1 MKIFV
6 GIIMSKAKKPKVE
19 QVDDAGLALYNH
31 LYQSCNIL
39 RGCGVTADEYKTYLF
54 PLMFMKRISD
64 VYDEEY
70 KEAMEE
76 SDNDEEYAKM
86 SDAHRFQ
93 IPQGCHWSDIRETTF
108 DVGSKIH
115 RSMRKIE
122 SSNPKTLY
130 GIFSDFDEASWT
142 NKEKLP
148 DENLINLVEHL
159 SMIKLDNKSVSAD
172 VMGQAYEYLIKKFAD
187 DTKES
192 AGEFYT
198 PRAVVKLMIGFLDP
212 KTGESIYDPAC
223 GTGGMLIESMN
234 HVEDSKLVL
243 GKLYGQESNL
253 TTASIARMNLFLHGC
268 NDFHIARGDTLRN
281 PLFLNN
287 GMLQTFDCVVAN
299 PPFSLEKWGAEK
311 WASDPYGRN
320 IYGTPSDKNGDFA
333 WLQHMIASMDPVR
346 GRMGVILPQGVL
358 FKKEFKDLRKKMLDA
373 NKLEAIVQLAGNL
386 FYGTQLAPCI
396 LFFRNGKS
404 DLTIRFVDAS
414 QIFKKGRAQ
423 NFMLDEHVCQIFDYL
438 TRDDEVSEI
447 SKDVLLTEIDQE
459 TFELNVSKYVT
470 KVFVDDTPPY
480 AEVLEELKHN
490 VEETKRLESEII
502 RMIKEGGFLDE

>member
-1 MKIFV
+1 MARI
-6 GIIMSKAKKPKVE
+6 KKPNIE
-19 QVDDAGLALYNH
+19 SVDDAGLALYNH

-54 PLMFMKRISD
+54 PLMFVKRISD

-70 KEAMEE
+70 NEAMAE
-76 SDNDEEYAKM
+76 SDDDEEYAKM
-86 SDAHRFQ
+86 SDVHRFQ
-93 IPQGCHWSDIRETTF
+93 IPTGCHWSDIRETTF
-108 DVGSKIH
+108 DVGSKIYH
-115 RSMRKIE
+115 SMRKIE
-122 SSNPKTLY
+122 SSNTKTLY

-159 SMIKLDNKSVSAD
+159 SIIKLDNKSVSAD

-198 PRAVVKLMIGFLDP
+198 PRAVVKLMIKYLDP
-212 KTGESIYDPAC
+212 KAGESIYDPAC

-234 HVEDSKLVL
+234 HVEDSKLTL
-243 GKLYGQESNL
+243 GKLYGQESNI

-268 NDFHIARGDTLRN
+268 NDFFVARGDTLRS
-281 PLFLNN
+281 PLFHNN
-287 GMLQTFDCVVAN
+287 GKLQTFDCVVAN
-299 PPFSLEKWGAEK
+299 PPFSLEKWGADRWE
-311 WASDPYGRN
+311 SDPYGRN

-333 WLQHMIASMDPVR
+333 WLQHMVVSMDPNH

-358 FKKEFKDLRKKMLDA
+358 FKKEFKDLRGKMLDS
-373 NKLEAIVQLAGNL
+373 NKLTAVIQLAVNL

-396 LFFRNGKS
+396 LFFRNDKM
-404 DLTIRFVDAS
+404 DDVIRFVDAS

-423 NFMLDEHVCQIFDYL
+423 NFILDEHVDKIYDYI
-438 TRDDEVSEI
+438 TRDEEVDEI
-447 SKDVLLTEIDQE
+447 SKDALPSDMDPESL
-459 TFELNVSKYVT
+459 ELNVSK
-470 KVFVDDTPPY
+470 FVKKAFIDNTPPY
-480 AEVLEELKHN
+480 EEILEKLKQN
-490 VEETKRLESEII
+490 IAATKGLESEII
-502 RMIKEGGFLDE
+502 AGINEGGLLDE

>member
-1 MKIFV
+1 MVKV
-6 GIIMSKAKKPKVE
+6 KKSNVE
-19 QVDDAGLALYNH
+19 SIDDAGTFLYNH

-54 PLMFMKRISD
+54 PLMFVKRISD

-70 KEAMEE
+70 NVAMEE
-76 SDNDEEYAKM
+76 SGSDVEYAKM
-86 SDAHRFQ
+86 SDVHRFQ
-93 IPQGCHWSDIRETTF
+93 IPWGCHWSDIRETTF
-108 DVGSKIH
+108 DVGSKIQH
-115 RSMRKIE
+115 SMRKIE
-122 SSNPKTLY
+122 SSNPRTLY

-198 PRAVVKLMIGFLDP
+198 PRAIVKLIIKYLDP
-212 KTGESIYDPAC
+212 KVGESIYDPAC

-234 HVEDSKLVL
+234 HIEDNKMTL

-268 NDFHIARGDTLRN
+268 NDFFIQRGDTLRN
-281 PLFLNN
+281 PLFLNR
-287 GMLQTFDCVVAN
+287 GKLQTFDCVVAN
-299 PPFSLEKWGAEK
+299 PPFSLEKWGADK

-333 WLQHMIASMDPVR
+333 WLQHMVSSMDSKH

-358 FKKEFKDLRKKMLDA
+358 FKKEFKEMRRKMLSS
-373 NKLEAIVQLAGNL
+373 NKLDAVVQLAGNL

-396 LFFRNGKS
+396 MFFHNEKTK
-404 DLTIRFVDAS
+404 DKIKFVDAS

-423 NFMLDEHVCQIFDYL
+423 NFLQDEHVETICNYL
-438 TRDDEVSEI
+438 RSNDEIDEI
-447 SKDVLLTEIDQE
+447 TKWISLSEIDQD
-459 TFELNVSKYVT
+459 TLELNVSKYVT
-470 KVFVDDTPPY
+470 KTFVDNTPPFE
-480 AEVLEELKHN
+480 EVVKMLEQSVVKTRE
-490 VEETKRLESEII
+490 LESEII
-502 RMIKEGGFLDE
+502 AMIKDGEFLNE

>member
-1 MKIFV
+1 MVKVKKTNV
-6 GIIMSKAKKPKVE
+6 GSI
-19 QVDDAGLALYNH
+19 DDAGLTLYNH

-70 KEAMEE
+70 NLAMEE
-76 SDNDEEYAKM
+76 SDNDVEYARM

-93 IPQGCHWSDIRETTF
+93 IPSGCHWSDIRETTF
-108 DVGSKIH
+108 DVGSKIQN
-115 RSMRKIE
+115 SMRKIE
-122 SSNPKTLY
+122 SSNPRTLY

-198 PRAVVKLMIGFLDP
+198 PRAVVKLMIKYLDP
-212 KTGESIYDPAC
+212 KAGESIYDPAC

-234 HVEDSKLVL
+234 HIEDNKLTL

-268 NDFHIARGDTLRN
+268 NDFFIQRGDTLRN
-281 PLFLNN
+281 PLFLND
-287 GMLQTFDCVVAN
+287 GKLQTFDCVVAN
-299 PPFSLEKWGAEK
+299 PPFSLEKWGADK

-333 WLQHMIASMDPVR
+333 WLQHMISSMNRDH

-358 FKKEFKDLRKKMLDA
+358 FKKEFKEMRGKMLSS
-373 NKLEAIVQLAGNL
+373 NKLDAVVQLAGNL

-396 LFFRNGKS
+396 MFFRNDKT
-404 DLTIRFVDAS
+404 DDRIKFVDAS

-423 NFMLDEHVCQIFDYL
+423 NFMLDEHVDEIYKYL
-438 TRDDEVSEI
+438 INENESEGI
-447 SKDVLLTEIDQE
+447 SKWIHVPEID
-459 TFELNVSKYVT
+459 
-470 KVFVDDTPPY
+470 
-480 AEVLEELKHN
+480 
-490 VEETKRLESEII
+490 
-502 RMIKEGGFLDE
+502 